1 MTAEG
6 GDDSKRSEAVKVSM
20 LSELGVLSGVCAGL
34 ASLFQAAAVER
45 RLLRD
50 VSQRVR
56 TDQVPERERD
66 KEEMRG
72 SDKHHL

>member
-1 MTAEG
+1 M
-6 GDDSKRSEAVKVSM
+6 KVSM

-56 TDQVPERERD
+56 TDQVPERERET
-66 KEEMRG
+66 KSR
-72 SDKHHL
+72 